1 MMKIIANGKSISVE
15 NKEILKT
22 GNKNA
27 YKMTIET
34 SEDWE
39 GFTLSV
45 VFKIGFIKI
54 RTEVVNG
61 TIIIPE
67 IKNKPDNQRI
77 YVGLF
82 GIKINEDGTKEER
95 DSTNLDYLLV
105 EEGAYDDYLALP
117 PDEEPSL
124 LDRYL
129 KEMKEYFES
138 SKQEFEDSVT
148 EAESDITTAKNGAV
162 NTINSEKDAAISAIG
177 TAKENALGELN
188 DSKESAINEI
198 EDLNNGLKTR
208 VASLESGKVDKEAG
222 KQLSDENYT
231 LAEKNKLAGLENYD
245 DTSIKNSI
253 QAVRNDLANYYR
265 KNETYSKIEVDQM
278 ISVIPKFAIQVVDSL
293 PTTEISPTTIY
304 LLRTGTESANVFT
317 EYIYINGGWE
327 KLGTQKLDLSGYSTT
342 EQMNQAISSAINA
355 LETTMNAALAGKVD
369 KAEGKGLSTN
379 DYTNEEKQK
388 LADTASGL
396 ASLLNRFNDYSDFDS
411 FVERYILM
419 RKTGEIFG
427 TVFKPFE
434 ESHLST
440 GERTGASIGKYM
452 TPATDT
458 TPEDT
463 NFPEWLTKPL
473 FVCNGHLTD
482 DGEFVIDAIKG
493 RDSNFADT
501 GAVDVFNCYQ
511 TCYWAFENTNGDYYR
526 MSDSYFEGSHVVPMA
541 IRKDGSIRPY
551 FPIAKYQATE
561 VNGKLYSSKGKPFRN
576 NSYANCVNNYHKKG
590 PYYSA
595 MLNCEYM
602 YFQFLFAILFADR
615 NNETHLRGNTNN
627 NFQYNVAYG
636 EENVSRVILTTD
648 QAANIDLYSFVS
660 VGNMGTATNKDR
672 GQAYIHNI
680 LDDVQVI
687 GKEVID
693 ENNTALILDC
703 DPVTITENALVSTM
717 HECSGFSDRILGNT
731 GSVISNTNGR
741 HGAVLCGTELMVGG
755 YEVMG
760 NAIADII
767 DSNFTRDIYIT
778 NDGSKLVTTAATIKT
793 TYEKSE
799 FQFKPVA
806 ATWKYITSM
815 IYDLI
820 KGLPVFNSSGESGSG
835 SATGYCD
842 ATTCDNGTSG
852 QRELLRGG
860 SLHYGGNAGLW
871 CLVLFPTLSSAF
883 WNYLSRPS
891 VNAVGG
897 ELSE

>member
-1 MMKIIANGKSISVE
+1 MKLLVQGKKLTIID
-15 NKEILKT
+15 KEVIRT
-22 GNKNA
+22 GNQNT
-27 YKMTIET
+27 YELEIET
-34 SEDWE
+34 SEE
-39 GFTLSV
+39 YNKCACSV
-45 VFKIGFIKI
+45 VFKIDENFM
-54 RTEVVNG
+54 RTEVVNNKVKIPFLQNIPSFNKIYIGFFG
-61 TIIIPE
+61 TYIENGQLYE
-67 IKNKPDNQRI
+67 IN
-77 YVGLF
+77 
-82 GIKINEDGTKEER
+82 
-95 DSTNLDYLLV
+95 SANLDYLDV
-105 EEGAYDDYLALP
+105 IQGSFKKYLQTGEDLNP
-117 PDEEPSL
+117 TL
-124 LDRYL
+124 LEQYL
-129 KEMKEYFES
+129 QEMKEYFES

-198 EDLNNGLKTR
+198 VNLNNGLKTR
-208 VASLESGKVDKEAG
+208 VNNLEKNKVDKVEG

-245 DTSIKNSI
+245 DTSIKESI
-253 QAVRNDLANYYR
+253 QTVRNDLANYYR
-265 KNETYSKIEVDQM
+265 KNETYSKTEVDQM

-317 EYIYINGGWE
+317 EYIYINGSWE

-355 LETTMNAALAGKVD
+355 LEATMNAALAGKVD

-396 ASLLNRFNDYSDFDS
+396 ASLVNRFNDYSDFDS

-427 TVFKPFE
+427 TLFKPFS
-434 ESHLST
+434 ESQLST

-526 MSDSYFEGSHVVPMA
+526 MSDRYFEGSHVVPMA

-627 NFQYNVAYG
+627 NFQYNVVYG
-636 EENVSRVILTTD
+636 EENVSRVVLTTA

-660 VGNMGTATNKDR
+660 VGNIGTATNKDR

-717 HECSGFSDRILGNT
+717 HEWSGFSDRILGNT

-778 NDGSKLVTTAATIKT
+778 NDGSKLVTIAATIKT

-860 SLHYGGNAGLW
+860 ALVHGGNAGLW
-871 CLVLFPTLSSAF
+871 CLALNVALSLAF
-883 WNYLSRPS
+883 WGDLSRPS

>member
-1 MMKIIANGKSISVE
+1 MNINVSSKNISIE
-15 NKEILKT
+15 KKEIIKT
-22 GNKNA
+22 GNLESYEVNVTA
-27 YKMTIET
+27 
-34 SEDWE
+34 SEE
-39 GFTLSV
+39 YEKCACFV
-45 VFKIGFIKI
+45 VIKYDDERFKIPVIDGKIKLPILLKVPEDKKIYIGFYGAYFEND
-54 RTEVVNG
+54 EVK
-61 TIIIPE
+61 E
-67 IKNKPDNQRI
+67 INSAN
-77 YVGLF
+77 F
-82 GIKINEDGTKEER
+82 
-95 DSTNLDYLLV
+95 DYLTVV
-105 EEGAYDDYLALP
+105 EGSFKKGIP
-117 PDEEPSL
+117 TQEEISTGI

-129 KEMKEYFES
+129 QAMKEFYRTS
-138 SKQEFEDSVT
+138 NQEFEDSVT
-148 EAESDITTAKNGAV
+148 EAKDDINTARTGAINDIVLEKNSAV
-162 NTINSEKDAAISAIG
+162 SAINS
-177 TAKENALGELN
+177 AKTDALGELN

-198 EDLNNGLKTR
+198 VNLNNGLKTR

-231 LAEKNKLAGLENYD
+231 SAEKNKLAGLENYD
-245 DTSIKNSI
+245 DTSIKANVKAI
-253 QAVRNDLANYYR
+253 QDDLANYYR

-317 EYIYINGGWE
+317 EYIYINGSWE

-342 EQMNQAISSAINA
+342 EQMNQVISSAINA

-427 TVFKPFE
+427 TLFKPFE

-511 TCYWAFENTNGDYYR
+511 TCYWAFENANGDYYR

-615 NNETHLRGNTNN
+615 NNETHLRGNTANN
-627 NFQYNVAYG
+627 YQYHVVYG
-636 EENVSRVILTTD
+636 EENVSRVVLTTA

-660 VGNMGTATNKDR
+660 VGNMGTATNTDR
-672 GQAYIHNI
+672 GQPYIHNI

-717 HECSGFSDRILGNT
+717 HEWSGFSDRILGNT
-731 GSVISNTNGR
+731 GSVISNTNGK

-755 YEVMG
+755 HEVMG

-806 ATWKYITSM
+806 AAWKYITSM

-860 SLHYGGNAGLW
+860 LLYNWGNAGLW
-871 CLVLFPTLSSAF
+871 CLHLGNALSDAG
-883 WNYLSRPS
+883 WGNLSRPS

>member
-162 NTINSEKDAAISAIG
+162 NIINSEKDAAISAIG

-198 EDLNNGLKTR
+198 VNLNNGLKTR

-231 LAEKNKLAGLENYD
+231 SAEKDKLAGLENYD
-245 DTSIKNSI
+245 DTSIKANVKAI
-253 QAVRNDLANYYR
+253 QDDLANYYR

-317 EYIYINGGWE
+317 EYIYINGSWE

-342 EQMNQAISSAINA
+342 EQMNQVISSAINA

-427 TVFKPFE
+427 TLFKPFE

-511 TCYWAFENTNGDYYR
+511 TCYWAFENANGDYYR

-615 NNETHLRGNTNN
+615 NNETHLRGNTANN
-627 NFQYNVAYG
+627 YQYHVVYG
-636 EENVSRVILTTD
+636 EENVSRVVLTTA
-648 QAANIDLYSFVS
+648 QAANIDIYSFVS
-660 VGNMGTATNKDR
+660 VGNMGTATNTDR

-717 HECSGFSDRILGNT
+717 HEWSGFSDRILGNT

-741 HGAVLCGTELMVGG
+741 HGAVLCGTELMLGG
-755 YEVMG
+755 HEVMG

-806 ATWKYITSM
+806 AAWKYITSM
-815 IYDLI
+815 IYDLV

-842 ATTCDNGTSG
+842 ATTCDTGTSG

-860 SLHYGGNAGLW
+860 NLFGGGFAGLW
-871 CLVLFPTLSSAF
+871 CLNLFIALSFAC
-883 WNYLSRPS
+883 WYNLSRPS